1 MRDQA
6 DLVGDND
13 AAAQAAAPP
22 GAGGVWNYSHRQIL
36 VVMSGLM
43 LGMLLAALDQTIV
56 STAMPTITRDLHGVS
71 LYSWVV
77 TSYLLTST
85 ASTPLYGKL
94 GDLYGRKRLFQLSIV
109 IFLVGSVLSG
119 TSTSMFELIAFRGL
133 QGLGSGG
140 LMTLALA
147 IVGDVIPP
155 RQRGRYQG
163 YFGMIF
169 GTASVLGPL
178 VGGILVDTASW
189 RWVFYVNVPIGIFAL
204 IVINRVL
211 HADAARRDAR
221 IDWLGAL
228 LVVAGVSLFLT
239 GVQDLGEHGRLTT
252 AAAVYG
258 IAGIVLTVAFGW
270 WETRAAEPL
279 VPLRL
284 FRNDVFSVST
294 TLGFI
299 VGVVMFGALIFL
311 PPYIQEVKGVS
322 PTLSG
327 LRLLP
332 LMVGMLGTSIWS
344 GRMVTKHGRYK
355 AYVVAGTALLV
366 AGTALLLLVRVSTSM
381 LALSAILLVLGLGM
395 GLFLQITVLA
405 VQNALPLSELGVGTA
420 AVTFF
425 RTLGGAVGTAILGA
439 VLIAQE
445 RSVLPGDVA
454 RLGRVPGSLSAF
466 VSGMD
471 RAYLYCLPVAAVAF
485 ALSFFLREVRL
496 RDTGD
501 HLPVLE

>member
-1 MRDQA
+1 MSHRGA
-6 DLVGDND
+6 AEPALAAEGGD
-13 AAAQAAAPP
+13 
-22 GAGGVWNYSHRQIL
+22 WNYSHRQIL
-36 VVMSGLM
+36 VIMSGLM

-56 STAMPTITRDLHGVS
+56 STALPTIARDLHGTN

-85 ASTPLYGKL
+85 ATTPLYGKL
-94 GDLYGRKRLFQLSIV
+94 GDLYGRKRLFQLSIL

-119 TSTSMFELIAFRGL
+119 ISSSMFELIAFRGL
-133 QGLGSGG
+133 QGVGSGG
-140 LMTLALA
+140 LMTLVLA

-163 YFGMIF
+163 YFGIIF
-169 GTASVLGPL
+169 GAASVLGPL
-178 VGGILVDTASW
+178 VGGFLVDTASW

-204 IVINRVL
+204 VVVNRVL
-211 HADAARRDAR
+211 HADRASRDTRVDWAGAAL
-221 IDWLGAL
+221 II
-228 LVVAGVSLFLT
+228 AGVSLFLV
-239 GVQDLGEHGRLTT
+239 GVQDLGETGRLSAT
-252 AAAVYG
+252 AALYG
-258 IAGIVLTVAFGW
+258 VAGIVLTIAFGW

-279 VPLRL
+279 VPLSL
-284 FRNDVFSVST
+284 FRNGVFSVCT

-332 LMVGMLGTSIWS
+332 LMAGMLLTSIWS
-344 GRMVTKHGRYK
+344 GQMVTKWGRYK
-355 AYVVAGTALLV
+355 GFVIAGTALLSV
-366 AGTALLLLVRVSTSM
+366 SSVLLLLVRVETST
-381 LALSAILLVLGLGM
+381 LELSGILLVLGLAM

-405 VQNALPLSELGVGTA
+405 VQNALPLAELGVGTA

-439 VLIAQE
+439 VLLAQD
-445 RSVLPGDVA
+445 RAVTPVVVA
-454 RLGRVPGSLSAF
+454 HYGRATGGLHAF

-471 RAYLYCLPVAAVAF
+471 RAYLYCVPIALLAF
-485 ALSFFLREVRL
+485 VLSFFLREVAL
-496 RDTGD
+496 RDGGPQV
-501 HLPVLE
+501 PVLE